1 MTAIPGTEPAELD
14 DLDEHSDSGKGP
26 AEPGDRPRESLR
38 EWFRRASEEYGPALA
53 LFGLLKLTGFTV
65 FMWLLTWSGE
75 YLTKNPRFGGG
86 ARPWDVVAGWDGW
99 WYRHVAENGYDP
111 RLVVIG
117 PPPFMY
123 EQNSVA
129 FFPLYPG
136 MMKLV
141 SGVTGLGSYGAG
153 MLVSVV
159 ASFVA
164 AAGIYALAARLFD
177 RRTGLIAAAVWAV
190 FPGSGVE
197 WAVYSDSLFV
207 ALAAWSCFFVL
218 ERRWLAAGVT
228 VFMAGL
234 NRPTAAALVA
244 ALGVAALIA
253 LYRRRDG
260 WIGPV
265 SAVLIAPL
273 GIFGYLAWANWRMGD
288 WSAYFKLQKG
298 GWLHFF
304 DYGEHTFNVLR
315 TILLGRG
322 GYAFTYP
329 TEDMIALGLVV
340 LLPILLFLLI
350 RLRVPVFL
358 LVFTLITVV
367 LVLGSAQIFGNTSRY
382 LLPCFPLFLPIAVA
396 LRRLSLSSLVAVFG
410 VTAVASGWYAGY
422 VLFEL
427 GIP

>member
-1 MTAIPGTEPAELD
+1 MTAIPGTETAEPAERPNSARSP
-14 DLDEHSDSGKGP
+14 EGP
-26 AEPGDRPRESLR
+26 VERAGESLR
-38 EWFRRASEEYGPALA
+38 AWFRRTSQEYGPALA
-53 LFGLLKLTGFTV
+53 VFGLLKLTGFTA

-75 YLTKNPRFGGG
+75 YLTKNVRFGGG
-86 ARPWDVVAGWDGW
+86 ARPWDVLAGWDGW
-99 WYRHVAENGYDP
+99 WYRQVAENGYAP
-111 RLVVIG
+111 QLVRIG
-117 PPPFMY
+117 PPPFEY

-136 MMKLV
+136 MIRLV
-141 SGVTGLGSYGAG
+141 SAVTGLGSYGAG
-153 MLVSVV
+153 MVVSVV

-164 AAGIYALAARLFD
+164 AAGIFALTARLFD
-177 RRTGLIAAAVWAV
+177 RRTGLIAAALWAV

-207 ALAAWSCFFVL
+207 ALAVWACWFVL
-218 ERRWLAAGVT
+218 ERRWLAAGLT
-228 VFMAGL
+228 VFLAGL

-260 WIGPV
+260 WPGPV
-265 SAVLIAPL
+265 AAVLIAPL
-273 GIFGYLAWANWRMGD
+273 GIVGYLAWANWRMGD

-315 TILLGRG
+315 TILLGQG

-329 TEDMIALGLVV
+329 TEDMIALVLVA

-358 LVFTLITVV
+358 LVFTLITIV

-396 LRRLSLSSLVAVFG
+396 LRRLSLPSLG
-410 VTAVASGWYAGY
+410 VVLGGAAVASGWYAGY